1 MDQIVLEKEQVPTS
15 HNKQVE
21 RLKRDKNAVILAHYY
36 QEPAIQDIAD
46 HVGDSLELARW
57 AAETT
62 ADTIV
67 FAGVKFMAETAKILN
82 PNKKVLLPDLN
93 ASCSLSDGC
102 PPSEFRKFLDEHPG
116 HVVVTYVNCSV
127 EVKAMSDY
135 ICTSSNAEMVIESI
149 PTDRSIIFAPDRNL
163 GTYLMRKTG
172 RKMLLWEGS
181 CMVHEAFSIDKLLR
195 LYQEHPN
202 AQIIAHPESEMHL
215 LKVAHYIGSTAGMIR
230 HVNSSKAEKFIVATE
245 AGILHRMQKDVPHKT
260 LIPAPAVEENACS
273 CSECGFM
280 KMNTMEKLY
289 RCLKDEKPE
298 IILDEELRQR
308 ALVPM
313 LRCLEF
319 KPKP

>member
-1 MDQIVLEKEQVPTS
+1 MSVVTVEKEVGAS
-15 HNKQVE
+15 LVE
-21 RLKRDKNAVILAHYY
+21 EVDRLREEKNAVILAHYY
-36 QEPAIQDIAD
+36 QEPEIQDIAD

-57 AAETT
+57 AADTS
-62 ADTIV
+62 ADVIV

-93 ASCSLSDGC
+93 AGCSLSDGC
-102 PPSEFRKFLDEHPG
+102 PPSEFRKFLDQHPD

-135 ICTSSNAEMVIESI
+135 ICTSSNAELVINSI
-149 PTDRSIIFAPDRNL
+149 PKERPILFAPDQNL
-163 GTYLMRKTG
+163 GKYLIRKTG
-172 RKMLLWEGS
+172 RQMVLWEGS
-181 CMVHEAFSIDKLLR
+181 CMVHEAFSIDKLLK
-195 LYQEHPN
+195 LHAEHPD
-202 AQIIAHPESEMHL
+202 AEIIAHPESEQHV
-215 LKVAHYIGSTAGMIR
+215 LKVAGFIGSTAGMIR

-245 AGILHRMQKDVPHKT
+245 AGILHRMQKDVPEKL
-260 LIPAPAVEENACS
+260 LIPAPAAEENTCS

-289 RCLKDEKPE
+289 RCLKDERPE
-298 IILDEELRQR
+298 VVLDEDLRKQ